1 MIVFRLCKAR
11 YADDLSGA
19 GAEKLGGRWNGKGQA
34 ALYTSY
40 SRALCVA
47 ELAVHLPL
55 GIMPDDFV
63 MISIEIPDN
72 APICEPLD
80 DELPQDWKSI
90 PHANA
95 GQELGNTLLKSNQYL
110 GIKMPSVVVPGEY
123 NLILNPQHPS
133 FTAVKIK
140 KKEDFIFDKRL
151 LKIP

>member
-40 SRALCVA
+40 NRALCVA

-72 APICEPLD
+72 APIYEPTNN
-80 DELPQDWKSI
+80 ELPGDWKSI

-123 NLILNPQHPS
+123 NLILNPNHPT
-133 FTAVKIK
+133 FTAVTIK
-140 KKEDFIFDKRL
+140 KK
-151 LKIP
+151 KISNLINAY

>member
-72 APICEPLD
+72 APIYEPMD
-80 DELPQDWKSI
+80 DELPGDWKSI
-90 PHANA
+90 PHAHA

-140 KKEDFIFDKRL
+140 KKEDFKFDKRL